1 MTKEEEE
8 EELLELSRQII
19 ICLGDS
25 SLNLTEDEKASLS
38 SILESM
44 EFFTNQGMNKRSIQE
59 AKELLTR
66 LSQIKKR

>member
-1 MTKEEEE
+1 MTKEEEQ
-8 EELLELSRQII
+8 ELLELSRQII

-25 SLNLTEDEKASLS
+25 SLNLSEEDKTSLS

-59 AKELLTR
+59 AKELLMR
-66 LSQIKKR
+66 LSQIKGR